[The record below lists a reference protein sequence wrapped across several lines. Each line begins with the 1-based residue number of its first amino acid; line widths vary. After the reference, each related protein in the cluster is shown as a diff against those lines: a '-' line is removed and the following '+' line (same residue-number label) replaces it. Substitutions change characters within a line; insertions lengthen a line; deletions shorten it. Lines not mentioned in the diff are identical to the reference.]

1 MSGTAVRGDGDRDS
15 ARRDRDSGRRDL
27 LDRDVRR
34 SRLSL
39 LVLLAILLAAAPA
52 AGAAPPRPG
61 PGAPALERTREPVAR
76 PTASPPR
83 ATASARLSRAALK
96 SALRGPM
103 RSAGRSSG
111 ASVVDFTSGRV
122 LFRSRSGTRRSP
134 ASVEKLYTT
143 GTALLRFGP
152 DATLSTRVVGDGQ
165 LEGDTFTGDL
175 YLVGA
180 GDPTFGSLSFTR
192 RSYGAGATTF
202 ALAQALAAKGIRRVE
217 GRILGDDSVFD
228 GFRGVPD
235 SGLRSVSPYVG
246 PLSGLSYDRGG
257 SASFA
262 ASQLKVALKAQGVS
276 VSGSTGAGT
285 ATAGLDE
292 LASVAS
298 PPLRTIVRL
307 TNQPSDNFFAET
319 LIKGLGARFGGGGS
333 TAQGA
338 GVVRSTVARYG
349 IRPTVVDGS
358 GLSRTDHTSPSQ
370 LVTFLDGMRRE
381 AAFDAFKASLP
392 VAGRSGTLYS
402 RMRGTAAQDR
412 CSAKTGTLSNVSA
425 LAGYCQSTGGE
436 LVGFALLMNG
446 VSVSGARSLQDRMVT
461 AIARYDAG

>member
-1 MSGTAVRGDGDRDS
+1 M
-15 ARRDRDSGRRDL
+15 RRP
-27 LDRDVRR
+27 
-34 SRLSL
+34 LSSL
-39 LVLLAILLAAAPA
+39 FALLLALAAAAPA
-52 AGAAPPRPG
+52 AGAATPAPA
-61 PGAPALERTREPVAR
+61 PGAASLERTREPVAS
-76 PTASPPR
+76 TAAPASR
-83 ATASARLSRAALK
+83 ATASARLSPARLKAALR
-96 SALRGPM
+96 APM
-103 RSAGRSSG
+103 RSAGRGSG
-111 ASVVDFTSGRV
+111 ASVVDFTTGRA

-143 GTALLRFGP
+143 GAALLRYGP
-152 DATLSTRVVGDGQ
+152 EATLTTRVVGDGQ
-165 LEGDTFTGDL
+165 LAGDTFTGDL

-180 GDPTFGSLSFTR
+180 GDPTFGSLGFTR
-192 RSYGAGATTF
+192 ANYGTGATTF
-202 ALAQALAAKGIRRVE
+202 ALAQALAGKGIRRVE
-217 GRILGDDSVFD
+217 GRILGDDGVFD

-257 SASFA
+257 SASYA
-262 ASQLKVALKAQGVS
+262 ARQLKVALKGQSVS
-276 VSGSTGAGT
+276 VSGSTGAGK
-285 ATAGLDE
+285 ATAGLAE

-298 PPLRTIVRL
+298 PPIRTIVRL
-307 TNQPSDNFFAET
+307 TNRPSDNFFAET

-333 TAQGA
+333 TALGA

-358 GLSRTDHTSPSQ
+358 GLSRSDRTSPSQ
-370 LVTFLDGMRRE
+370 MVTFLDGMRRE
-381 AAFDAFKASLP
+381 AAFEAFRSSLP

-402 RMRGTAAQDR
+402 RMRGTAAQGR

-436 LVGFALLMNG
+436 LMGFALLMNG
-446 VSVSGARSLQDRMVT
+446 VSVSSARSLQDRMVA